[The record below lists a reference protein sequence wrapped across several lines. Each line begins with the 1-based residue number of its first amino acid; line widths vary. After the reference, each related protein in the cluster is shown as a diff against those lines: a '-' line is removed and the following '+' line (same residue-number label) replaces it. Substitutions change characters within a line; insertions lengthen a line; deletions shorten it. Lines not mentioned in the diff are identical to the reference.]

1 MSAKSNESKLFAAGF
16 DAAAL
21 RPAPG
26 QVVALLGG
34 QAEDRSALLRALAGL
49 DAEADPVPTAELG
62 LLAARPGF
70 FPWLNLAENLA
81 FGLAGTTPFAR
92 EGLIAN
98 ALVRAGLGGL
108 ADRRPGALS
117 PAELQG
123 LAIARLSLLRP
134 KLLLVDAPFAALDD
148 EDADDWCRRAC
159 GHAAA
164 SRFFEP
170 MVHGLY
176 FHPLRGA
183 SRALLEALMTFR
195 SAQTLAVRGG
205 WQALPRR
212 MARGLDVRTGCHV
225 ESLVQTPH
233 GVRARVGGDRIDADW
248 AVLATPA
255 PAARSLVLDPTPEEA
270 AVLDAGYARA
280 MHVALGM
287 HADWPLPPELRG
299 MHGLIFGPHRHDGA
313 PTLVAS
319 MVVESERLAQE
330 GPPVLCAMLGDTAAL
345 RHAASSDETVA
356 REVAQ
361 WLDTHWPGASARVTD
376 HRIQRWSE
384 AEPLSPAG
392 RARAAQH
399 YRRQWS
405 PARRIILCGDHL
417 GLPWTD
423 GAVETGLWAA
433 HRLEVWAADTFLP
446 G

>member
-1 MSAKSNESKLFAAGF
+1 MVHRVIVIGAGMAGL
-16 DAAAL
+16 AAATSL
-21 RPAPG
+21 RDAG
-26 QVVALLGG
+26 WQVCVVERETQVGGRVHSAAFHGRVIECGAQFPSTGYRHMPALL
-34 QAEDRSALLRALAGL
+34 E
-49 DAEADPVPTAELG
+49 
-62 LLAARPGF
+62 
-70 FPWLNLAENLA
+70 
-81 FGLAGTTPFAR
+81 
-92 EGLIAN
+92 
-98 ALVRAGLGGL
+98 RAGLATQAVPTSPWAAFERDGRLHRVHPNRPATLVGGGL
-108 ADRRPGALS
+108 LRWHEALRLALGTAPSLRRTR
-117 PAELQG
+117 
-123 LAIARLSLLRP
+123 RL
-134 KLLLVDAPFAALDD
+134 DASSYAAFAALDD